1 MTEARSWNASS
12 YHAIS
17 GPMVEMATRVL
28 SRLDLRGDETVIDAG
43 CGTGRVTSLLLDR
56 LPAGRVIALDA
67 DADMVRVARETLAD
81 FGERV
86 TVEQR
91 NLLELDLVDAADA
104 VLSTATF
111 HWVPDHDLLFDNLF
125 RALRPGGSLVAQC
138 GGFGNNVETLRAV
151 DAVAGREAW
160 REFFDGW
167 RRPMRYETAEATAA
181 RLEGSGFTDIRCWLE
196 PNPVTPDDP
205 HEYLATIILGA
216 HTDRLPSDDRRSAF
230 VDEVVAEMPKPVT
243 IDYVRLNIDA
253 RKPR

>member
-1 MTEARSWNASS
+1 MTEARSWNAPS
-12 YHAIS
+12 YHAVS

-28 SRLDLRGDETVIDAG
+28 ARLDLRGDETVIDAG
-43 CGTGRVTSLLLDR
+43 CGTGRVTALLLER
-56 LPAGRVIALDA
+56 LPSGRVIALDA
-67 DADMVRVARETLAD
+67 DGDMVRVARETLAG
-81 FGERV
+81 FGDRV
-86 TVEQR
+86 TVDQR

-125 RALRPGGSLVAQC
+125 RALRPGGALVAQC

-151 DAVAGREAW
+151 DAVAGRGSW

-181 RLEGSGFTDIRCWLE
+181 RLHASGFTDVRCWLE

-205 HEYLATIILGA
+205 HEYLSTIILGA
-216 HTDRLPSDDRRSAF
+216 HTDRLPLDRRSAF
-230 VDEVVAEMPKPVT
+230 VEEVVAEMPAPVT